1 MTVIW
6 EATLDQ
12 IYEVKVVRTGTSTGE
27 FSVSQG
33 GKVIHSEPVDL
44 AYGAQFGPDV
54 ADVADW
60 QEKALS
66 IVDGQ
71 E

>member
-12 IYEVKVVRTGTSTGE
+12 IYQVNVVRTGTSTGE
-27 FSVSQG
+27 FSVSRD

-44 AYGAQFGPDV
+44 AYGAPFGPDA

-71 E
+71 K